1 MRLLTK
7 ALIAATLMAPLPA
20 LSQGL
25 FSPAISVNE
34 QAVTN
39 YEIGQRSKLLEVF
52 RTQGDLTEKARDQL
66 VDDVLRNMHLAS
78 VGFELTENGIN
89 TALEDFAGRASQTYP
104 QFVAALSEEGIAE
117 ETIRDYIVTNVT
129 WREYIRNRFG
139 RSIVI
144 TDADIEAALSGAAGV
159 SADIQVLVSEI
170 IIAAPPERA
179 AEAMA
184 IAEEIST
191 YRSTDRF
198 SEAATRYSALQSR
211 AEGGRLPW
219 RSISEFPAGLQGIL
233 TELDP
238 GQVTNPIE
246 IPNGIALFQLR
257 SLREVASTQQAPATL
272 EYAVL
277 EAAAGDAILT
287 RAAQNADTCDDLYG
301 IAKDQTGATLWFDE
315 GTPSEIE
322 SDIALVLAGLD
333 PDEYSTALSRNGGQ
347 TQLFVMLC
355 SRLATGTV
363 AMDRTTIEN
372 QIRTQQLTGFADR
385 LLADL
390 RAQAA
395 IIDQ

>member
-1 MRLLTK
+1 
-7 ALIAATLMAPLPA
+7 
-20 LSQGL
+20 
-25 FSPAISVNE
+25 
-34 QAVTN
+34 
-39 YEIGQRSKLLEVF
+39 
-52 RTQGDLTEKARDQL
+52 
-66 VDDVLRNMHLAS
+66 
-78 VGFELTENGIN
+78 
-89 TALEDFAGRASQTYP
+89 
-104 QFVAALSEEGIAE
+104 
-117 ETIRDYIVTNVT
+117 
-129 WREYIRNRFG
+129 
-139 RSIVI
+139 
-144 TDADIEAALSGAAGV
+144 
-159 SADIQVLVSEI
+159 
-170 IIAAPPERA
+170 
-179 AEAMA
+179 
-184 IAEEIST
+184 
-191 YRSTDRF
+191 
-198 SEAATRYSALQSR
+198 
-211 AEGGRLPW
+211 
-219 RSISEFPAGLQGIL
+219 
-233 TELDP
+233 
-238 GQVTNPIE
+238 
-246 IPNGIALFQLR
+246 LR

-301 IAKDQTGATLWFDE
+301 VAKDQTGATLWFDE

-390 RAQAA
+390 RAQAV